1 MNVKKLNTANLIYG
15 LLGIALLF
23 FGWFWFKVS
32 FVAQESEWWAS
43 NWVFIIS
50 FLGSLASGLLS
61 IRTTVGAIT
70 TLLSSISLIVILILT
85 IG

>member
-1 MNVKKLNTANLIYG
+1 MSVKKLDTANLIYG
-15 LLGIALLF
+15 LLGVALLI
-23 FGWFWFKVS
+23 FGWYWFKVS

-43 NWVFIIS
+43 KWIFIIS

-61 IRTTVGAIT
+61 IKTKVGAIT
-70 TLLSSISLIVILILT
+70 TLLSSISLIIILILA